1 MDKMRVNMTEFRS
14 IGGGFG
20 MVEKNMRDRKLMQ
33 PVCEMI
39 RKYAGFY
46 NELLAAFR

>member
-1 MDKMRVNMTEFRS
+1 MHAHMNEFM
-14 IGGGFG
+14 GLEGGFG
-20 MVEKNMRDRKLMQ
+20 MDVRKLKDCELMR